1 MDGGGELANNGDVQK
16 LLAHHGYTLRPT
28 HPASSFQNAPGE
40 RPHQDIGAGLQV
52 MLRGANLENKFWPF
66 AFNYSLQI
74 SNVLPHGDRGV
85 PSERFTGQWASVK
98 KYRTFGCLVIVKPPD
113 KRNGKLEVN
122 FRRGFFLGFTGTLS
136 QIYYWNLESQR
147 VKRAYTVKYD
157 ECSTVMERPSP
168 NSRHLRDTLDDKEL
182 PVDTQETSDP
192 AAFDLASTASPF
204 VKLKELEL
212 QIRCEHLTFGIETV
226 DCADLTRAYISN
238 MTPHSTGAALRGW
251 RRNYD
256 GAYIVELDEHP
267 VFNSADFAHACTLVR
282 AALLTHPKTKIKL
295 TLAPECKEPMRDNGC
310 SPQIHIN
317 QFRPVI
323 RTLFEMREGRSITL
337 DDMPDDDDIVDA
349 IRAVTPL
356 NDIGIE
362 SVPGPDR

>member
-1 MDGGGELANNGDVQK
+1 MGKAPPLAWMNRWLTQYRPSQVPFRYACMDGGGELANNGDVQK
-16 LLAHHGYTLRPT
+16 LLAHNGYTLRPT
-28 HPASSFQNAPGE
+28 APASYFQNSPGE

-52 MLRGANLENKFWPF
+52 MLRGANLKNKCWHF

-85 PSERFTGQWASVK
+85 PFERFTGQRASVK

-136 QIYYWNLESQR
+136 QIYYWDLASQR

-168 NSRHLRDTLDDKEL
+168 NSWHLRDALDGKEL
-182 PVDTQETSDP
+182 PVDTQETSAP

-212 QIRCEHLTFGIETV
+212 QI
-226 DCADLTRAYISN
+226 
-238 MTPHSTGAALRGW
+238 
-251 RRNYD
+251 
-256 GAYIVELDEHP
+256 
-267 VFNSADFAHACTLVR
+267 
-282 AALLTHPKTKIKL
+282 
-295 TLAPECKEPMRDNGC
+295 
-310 SPQIHIN
+310 
-317 QFRPVI
+317 
-323 RTLFEMREGRSITL
+323 
-337 DDMPDDDDIVDA
+337 
-349 IRAVTPL
+349 
-356 NDIGIE
+356 
-362 SVPGPDR
+362 